1 MLHSC
6 RNVPGSFQCSCP
18 DGLVGDPV
26 HTGCRKPGDCGT
38 DVDCPPSASCIDN
51 RCRNPCDS
59 PASCGVN
66 AECTTI
72 NHSPQCRCPPQTRG
86 DAKVNLRSH
95 FHKNLH
101 AQLNSLIFSSVV
113 STQKTSLIL
122 FYNVICEH
130 QLKTKNDNSSIL
142 S

>member
-1 MLHSC
+1 MESYGILYEEITDLNQCKCMLVFIEKVFIMCINKVLMVYSC

-26 HTGCRKPGDCGT
+26 HTGCRNPGDCGT

-66 AECTTI
+66 AECTTV

-86 DAKVNLRSH
+86 DAKVNPTALR
-95 FHKNLH
+95 NRTLTR
-101 AQLNSLIFSSVV
+101 IF
-113 STQKTSLIL
+113 L
-122 FYNVICEH
+122 
-130 QLKTKNDNSSIL
+130 
-142 S
+142 